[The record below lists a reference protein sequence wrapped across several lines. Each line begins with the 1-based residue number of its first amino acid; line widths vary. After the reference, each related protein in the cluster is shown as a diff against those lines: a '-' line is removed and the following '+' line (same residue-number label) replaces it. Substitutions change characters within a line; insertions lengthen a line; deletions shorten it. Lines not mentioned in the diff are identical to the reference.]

1 MQTSSTCP
9 SCGGEGQTIVNKCPE
24 CAGNGIV
31 KGEEVISMNI
41 PAGVE
46 NGMQLSMSG
55 KGNAG
60 ARSGVPGDL
69 IILIEE
75 AEHEE
80 FDRDGMNLLHD
91 AFVSFSDAA
100 IGASIEVPTLSGKAR
115 IKITPGTQGG
125 KVLRLKGKGLPSVNS
140 YGHGDLLININVWT
154 PRHLSKEEKEILEKL
169 NHSEN
174 FKPKP
179 TAKDKSFFSRMQEY
193 FSH

>member
-24 CAGNGIV
+24 CTGNGIV

-60 ARSGVPGDL
+60 ARNGVPGDL

-115 IKITPGTQGG
+115 IKIAPGTQGG

-154 PRHLSKEEKEILEKL
+154 PRHLSKEEKEILERL